1 MTDHSTAPDDV
12 NDRAVDEWVAE
23 TTPFERVHSVVR
35 RTYDPQS
42 AKEISDRA
50 RVSPTTA
57 RKHLRTLAD
66 VGEVVTEEDGRT
78 TLYRRSK
85 TAIVTEHA
93 QQLLAERTTE
103 EIASGIADMKA
114 ELRSWREEHGVESPE
129 AFARELDVGDADT
142 EHGAVLR
149 EWQTTRRNLALAEAA
164 LAIDDV
170 SDVNHRSDVDGDDG
184 EPDSSA
190 VV

>member
-1 MTDHSTAPDDV
+1 MPDRSTGPEDV
-12 NDRAVDEWVAE
+12 NERAVDEWVAE
-23 TTPFERVHSVVR
+23 TTPFERVHGVVR

-42 AKEISDRA
+42 AAEISERA

-57 RKHLRTLAD
+57 RKHLRTLVD
-66 VGEVVTEEDGRT
+66 VGEVVTEVDDRT

-85 TAIVTEHA
+85 TAVVTEHA

-142 EHGAVLR
+142 ELGAVLR

-164 LAIDDV
+164 LAIGEV
-170 SDVNHRSDVDGDDG
+170 SNVGHRSDVDGGDG
-184 EPDSSA
+184 ESDSS
-190 VV
+190 VVV